1 MVEQSVTSNPV
12 AVTMEDISSV
22 LSEDPMFRLRTVNVA
37 LARER
42 ESALSRVAELEREL
56 ESYHENHEKDNGVVS
71 DPEKA
76 VIN

>member
-1 MVEQSVTSNPV
+1 VVEQSVTSNPV

-56 ESYHENHEKDNGVVS
+56 ESYHEKGNGVVS
-71 DPEKA
+71 DPEKV